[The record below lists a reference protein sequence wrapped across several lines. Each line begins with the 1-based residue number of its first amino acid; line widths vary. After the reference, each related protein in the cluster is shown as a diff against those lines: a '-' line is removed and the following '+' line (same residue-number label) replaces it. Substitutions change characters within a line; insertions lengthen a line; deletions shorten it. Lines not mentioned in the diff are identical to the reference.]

1 MMRMERCIGDCIY
14 GRGRRAVQIGYRED
28 EGLALVR
35 KRAGAPRLT
44 GFIWQQIDSFEKR
57 WFSGLRILNFQYIL
71 KTMVD
76 GSQSEE
82 SASDPLAE
90 ARESFITHWGVMG
103 SAWGINRTMAQIHAL
118 LLATTRALST
128 DEVMEELQISRGN
141 ANTNLRELVGWGL
154 IRTVIRK
161 GERKEFF
168 EAEKDAWKILG
179 MIARER
185 KRREVEPAIEVLDA
199 CRAKAAE
206 AHSNEAETFARQM
219 EELGDLMKLGSR
231 VLEKA
236 SASEKGRIM
245 GLAKMFFL
253 GKG

>member
-1 MMRMERCIGDCIY
+1 MK
-14 GRGRRAVQIGYRED
+14 
-28 EGLALVR
+28 EGTNESG
-35 KRAGAPRLT
+35 AGSR
-44 GFIWQQIDSFEKR
+44 
-57 WFSGLRILNFQYIL
+57 N
-71 KTMVD
+71 
-76 GSQSEE
+76 
-82 SASDPLAE
+82 DPLNE
-90 ARESFITHWGVMG
+90 AREDFITHWGSLG

-118 LLATTRALST
+118 LLSVPDPLST

-154 IRTVIRK
+154 IRSVIRK
-161 GERKEFF
+161 GERKEYF

-179 MIARER
+179 AIARER

-199 CRAKAAE
+199 CREKAAQ
-206 AHSNEAETFARQM
+206 ARSNEAEAFARQM

-236 SASEKGRIM
+236 SASERGRIM